1 MGESVFLA
9 CRKKKTR
16 AAPAPISNVFV
27 NPTSRHA
34 MSTELIQLQDGLL
47 VEVQSNPEDTPRQIA
62 ASAAELAEGAMD
74 QARELLLKAVQPLA
88 SVWGELN
95 RDLTIDEVEIQLGL
109 GFEAKGKLFIVQGTG
124 SANLRFTLKVRP
136 KTRD

>member
-1 MGESVFLA
+1 MA
-9 CRKKKTR
+9 
-16 AAPAPISNVFV
+16 
-27 NPTSRHA
+27 
-34 MSTELIQLQDGLL
+34 TELIKLRDGLL
-47 VEVQSNPEDTPRQIA
+47 VEVCSNPDDTPKQIA

-95 RDLTIDEVEIQLGL
+95 RDLTIDEVEIELGL
-109 GFEAKGKLFIVQGTG
+109 GFEASGKLFIVQGTG

-136 KTRD
+136 KAQD